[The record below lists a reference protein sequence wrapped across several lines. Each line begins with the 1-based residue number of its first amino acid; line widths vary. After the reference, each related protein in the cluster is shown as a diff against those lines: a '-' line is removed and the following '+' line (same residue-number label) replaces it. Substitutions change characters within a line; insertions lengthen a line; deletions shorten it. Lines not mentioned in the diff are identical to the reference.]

1 MPEISIE
8 QELIKATK
16 VGKAGGEDRQT
27 FLGRLLKRAII
38 VTEKDEVWAALSE
51 GAQAWVNDAINVG
64 NANKELADDDKKP
77 LPEIP
82 GSEPDEGD
90 EATPDKGAEKA
101 SRQAAAGKSTRTEES
116 DVKTKSKKK
125 GGANGKA
132 PITAKKNTKPAAKV
146 AAPKR
151 PTASAKKPARKPQA
165 GPTNVTVMKQM
176 VMKEPWLK
184 PAEVHDRMTKKGRT
198 CTVFTISAHL
208 TDFRHSIRMLE
219 EGGHLKDAFK
229 FFERAEKHN
238 AAAKE
243 A

>member
-1 MPEISIE
+1 MPQVSIE

-27 FLGRLLKRAII
+27 FLQRLLKRAIV
-38 VTEKDEVWAALSE
+38 VTAKDEVWASLSE
-51 GAQAWVNDAINVG
+51 GAQVWVNDAINTG
-64 NANKELADDDKKP
+64 NANKELDAADAKP

-82 GSEPDEGD
+82 GSEDGGED
-90 EATPDKGAEKA
+90 ATPDKGAEKTG
-101 SRQAAAGKSTRTEES
+101 RQAAAGKDTRTEES
-116 DVKTKSKKK
+116 NVKTKAKKK

-132 PITAKKNTKPAAKV
+132 HVAAKKPAKTAAKA

-151 PTASAKKPARKPQA
+151 PTASAKKPARKPQS
-165 GPTNVTVMKQM
+165 GPTNVTVMKKM

-184 PAEVHDRMTKKGRT
+184 PAEVHERMTKQGRQ

-208 TDFRHSIRMLE
+208 TDFRHSVRMLE
-219 EGGHLKDAFK
+219 EGGHIKDAFK